1 VVVLVGALALAPT
14 TGAQEPLPGG
24 RALVAEVSL
33 TPTTHLFGDSVVA
46 RVDLVVDPRE
56 FDPGRLRAAVRF
68 GPYEAVG
75 GIREGRRR
83 SGGLVHVRYEATLRC
98 LHVGCLA
105 PREQTTLGAQ
115 EEGRAER
122 HTIALPPVEVLHR
135 EGNGRETILLVE
147 HFPSVQVVSRI
158 NTAATST
165 RGRAFGAS
173 LAPPQPTYRVR
184 PELLAAL
191 ALAAAA
197 LLALLPAGLLGRAL
211 HDRWAAGR
219 RWRPLPPL
227 ERALTLVD
235 WTARREDGA
244 EDRRKALESLAVVL
258 DDRGEREL
266 AAAARRAAWASAAPD
281 GGRAGELGAEARRNL
296 GGGARDRTA

>member
-1 VVVLVGALALAPT
+1 MSRVALVCAVALVLAPA
-14 TGAQEPLPGG
+14 GAAQEPLPGG
-24 RALVAEVSL
+24 RALVAEASL
-33 TPTTHLFGDSVVA
+33 SPTTHLFGDRVVA

-56 FDPGRLRAAVRF
+56 FDPGRLRAGIRF

-75 GIREGRRR
+75 GIREARRR

-105 PREQTTLGAQ
+105 PREQTALGAQ

-122 HTIALPPVEVLHR
+122 HTIALPPVEVLYR
-135 EGNGRETILLVE
+135 EANGRETLLLVD
-147 HFPSVQVVSRI
+147 HFPSLQVLSRI
-158 NTAATST
+158 NTAVATS
-165 RGRAFGAS
+165 RGGAFAAS
-173 LAPPQPTYRVR
+173 LAPPPPTYRAR
-184 PELLAAL
+184 AELLAAL

-197 LLALLPAGLLGRAL
+197 LLALLPATLLGRAL
-211 HDRWAAGR
+211 RERWAGRR

-244 EDRRKALESLAVVL
+244 DDRRKALESLAVVL
-258 DDRGEREL
+258 DERGERGL
-266 AAAARRAAWASAAPD
+266 AAAARGAAWAAEPPA
-281 GGRAGELGAEARRNL
+281 RERVGELGAQARELN
-296 GGGARDRTA
+296 GGRIA